1 MGNPVT
7 ALTVQLGERKLA
19 LTGRKAW
26 ALDALINAGFIGLTT
41 LENPAPR
48 WSHYIWLLRRD
59 GFLIESPP

>member
-19 LTGRKAW
+19 LNGRKAW
-26 ALDALINAGFIGLTT
+26 ALDALITAGFIGLTT